1 MTTEDF
7 ITELFCRI
15 DDAMKDVAKHSQASL
30 YPSEIVTLGMLFALK
45 GVGNRA
51 FYRWLTRD
59 YQPLFPKLPERTR
72 LFRLFVTHQDWTN
85 RFLADPSL
93 LSVID
98 SYGIELIHPVR
109 EGRSEQQIGKK
120 GYSNRRWI
128 VGGKLCFLLNHL
140 GQVIDW
146 ECDPANVH
154 DTTFQPL
161 IQRYEGRTAIFSD
174 QGFHAKEGDP
184 TNLKVCRPYTHNER
198 MIVETVLSMLTTVC
212 HFKKMMHRVWDYFQ
226 ARLAFTMAV
235 FNLLVC
241 WDGLQPDPDGFVHL
255 SIASFSL

>member
-7 ITELFCRI
+7 IISLFCRVH
-15 DDAMKDVAKHSQASL
+15 DVMKDQPKHHQANL
-30 YPSEIVTLGMLFALK
+30 YPREIVTLGLLFALK

-51 FYRWLTRD
+51 FYRWLVRD
-59 YQPLFPKLPERTR
+59 FKYLFPKLPERTR
-72 LFRLFVTHQDWTN
+72 LFRLFATHQDWTN
-85 RFLADPSL
+85 FFLVEPSL

-109 EGRSEQQIGKK
+109 EGRSEEQVGKK
-120 GYSNRRWI
+120 GLSNRRWI
-128 VGGKLCFLLNHL
+128 VGGKLCFLLDHL

-146 ECDPANVH
+146 DCDTANVH

-161 IQRYEGRTAIFSD
+161 VKRYEERTVIFSD
-174 QGFHAKEGDP
+174 HGFHAKEGDP
-184 TNLKVCRPYTHNER
+184 TNLKVCEPYKHNER

-212 HFKKMMHRVWDYFQ
+212 HFKKVMHRVWNYFQ
-226 ARLAFTMAV
+226 ARWAFTMAV
-235 FNLLVC
+235 FNLLVN
-241 WDGLQPDPDGFVHL
+241 WDGLKPDPDGFVHL